1 MTALNGGGY
10 GPAPRTV
17 VLEMLRLAID
27 PTSGKRGAAWASHW
41 ASAGSPALNSYDFQQ
56 ACEALEQMF
65 ATGVPPH
72 DPSTPEPTTTVTAA
86 PEPPPPPVQS
96 NDSYGF
102 SASFS
107 PSNFSP
113 PQQQQPI
120 DSFSTVTPQQQPIS
134 SFSNQA
140 LGASGNPFPAQQPQP
155 SNPFPPSPVA
165 PPADNTPFTPPY
177 NDTEKEQYH
186 MLFNTING
194 GMPASRQ
201 QAAPTL
207 ARAQLSSSDTDIIW
221 ALCDL
226 DADGQLD
233 AEEFTL
239 ALHLA
244 ASRFKGTPVPEIIP
258 REWLSMEKRSQL
270 DGRPPSASSV
280 PASPFGGGGG
290 GFGGNG
296 GGGGGAAADDG
307 DDDLQ
312 VAGKQKKGGLFG
324 RGKSKAA
331 KPQKGGGA
339 PPAWGSDAWVQQ
351 GQQQQPAEAPSF
363 ATSQQSFG
371 FGDPNAKISIS
382 MGKTKAPSSASSQ
395 PEPQVDP
402 ISVHRSGELKTT
414 AGSGSGKTKPKWI
427 VLGGGMLAI
436 YSDKKDAT
444 AAKPPKCTINIRTDV
459 GRINCDTLNTFK
471 VTLSGEVKESK
482 GGKGKTMHKA
492 GDALMFSSEDSKE
505 LTGWANDLM
514 AVWKASQ

>member
-1 MTALNGGGY
+1 
-10 GPAPRTV
+10 
-17 VLEMLRLAID
+17 
-27 PTSGKRGAAWASHW
+27 
-41 ASAGSPALNSYDFQQ
+41 
-56 ACEALEQMF
+56 
-65 ATGVPPH
+65 
-72 DPSTPEPTTTVTAA
+72 
-86 PEPPPPPVQS
+86 
-96 NDSYGF
+96 
-102 SASFS
+102 
-107 PSNFSP
+107 
-113 PQQQQPI
+113 
-120 DSFSTVTPQQQPIS
+120 
-134 SFSNQA
+134 
-140 LGASGNPFPAQQPQP
+140 
-155 SNPFPPSPVA
+155 
-165 PPADNTPFTPPY
+165 
-177 NDTEKEQYH
+177 

-207 ARAQLSSSDTDIIW
+207 ARALSSSDTDIIW

-233 AEEFTL
+233 AEELTL

-258 REWLSMEKRSQL
+258 REWLSMEKIAAGWAAAICLLGTRISL
-270 DGRPPSASSV
+270 WR
-280 PASPFGGGGG
+280 GGG

-414 AGSGSGKTKPKWI
+414 AGSGSGKTKPKRI